1 MISPRDAPPTANIL
15 LIDDDEL
22 LRGSTETYLRSA
34 GYDVVAVSN
43 AMAGLDVLDS
53 GAQVDLALIDILM
66 PKGEPHGLSFARMAR
81 MRRAGLPIIFMTGY
95 PDLAD
100 KEIALGGPLFAKPVD
115 WPRLIEEI
123 EIQLHPVSFP
133 PPL

>member
-1 MISPRDAPPTANIL
+1 MATIL

-22 LRGSTETYLRSA
+22 LHSSAETYLRSA
-34 GYDVVAVSN
+34 GYDVVAVSS

-53 GAQVDLALIDILM
+53 ERKVDLALIDILM
-66 PKGEPHGLSFARMAR
+66 PKGEPHGVSFARMAR
-81 MRRAGLPIIFMTGY
+81 MRRANLPIIFMTGY

-100 KEIALGGPLFAKPVD
+100 TESNLGGPLFAKPVD

-123 EIQLHPVSFP
+123 ETQLHPTSP
-133 PPL
+133 PSPV